1 MRGNIVNEADRT
13 TTEVPAN
20 EAPQGI
26 SDAARA
32 QEAAGQQERCHVTG
46 VQGWIDSSL
55 WQRSLCHVLYK
66 PVSPTSSSWTP
77 RADAYQQIHT
87 RHAPTSHTGCS
98 QEHTDTEVLCYFSRG
113 VCVTV
118 IKKPLTPPRE
128 SHSSNLNSPL
138 QALST
143 PLNHA
148 RGCASPPR

>member
-1 MRGNIVNEADRT
+1 MKRPREYPMQRD
-13 TTEVPAN
+13 
-20 EAPQGI
+20 
-26 SDAARA
+26 A

-118 IKKPLTPPRE
+118 IKKPLTPRHGLASSYQRLPLAIERIIERVRPVTVGVHDLGDQIRHRRALDHSRE
-128 SHSSNLNSPL
+128 
-138 QALST
+138 
-143 PLNHA
+143 
-148 RGCASPPR
+148 